1 MVRLHPR
8 IERLLVLIFLAVIVA
23 PAAGMMLLGTSS
35 STSENRTLSERPQLS
50 WDMASLRAYPAQWT
64 RYFEDHFALRR
75 QLVRWQSE
83 FRLRAFGVSSS
94 ESVIRGQQGWLF
106 YADDGAMRDYADSS
120 LLSDDELEMWRAT
133 LQDTSDWLG
142 AQDIAYVFVIS
153 PDKHLVYPE
162 YMPASIRRATASR
175 IDQVVAYLSAHSTV
189 RVLDLRPA
197 LIEAKATERIYHRTD
212 THWNDRGAFVGYR
225 AIVDSLSDD
234 VPGLADAS
242 TTEYEPREVPSP
254 GLDLAGML
262 GLTDAMTED
271 DLVLVPRTPA
281 IARIVEPS
289 EPNPRLMHARIVTEG
304 REDGPRAVVF
314 MDSFGAGM
322 VRFLSE
328 HFGRAVYLWQS
339 NMDPDVVR
347 SERPRVVIQEWVGRR
362 LSSRL
367 PYNPVPAARQAVRP
381 VVERP

>member
-23 PAAGMMLLGTSS
+23 PVTGMMLFGTSS
-35 STSENRTLSERPQLS
+35 STSENRSLSERPRLA
-50 WDMASLRAYPAQWT
+50 WDLASLRAYPAQWT
-64 RYFEDHFALRR
+64 RYFEDHFALRQ

-83 FRLRAFGVSSS
+83 FRLRAFGVPSS
-94 ESVIRGQQGWLF
+94 ESVIRGQDGWLF
-106 YADDGAMRDYADSS
+106 YADDGALKDYADSS
-120 LLSDDELEMWRAT
+120 PLSDDELEMWRAT

-142 AQDIAYVFVIS
+142 EQDIAYVFVIS

-175 IDQVVAYLSAHSTV
+175 IDQLVDYLHEHSTV

-197 LIEAKATERIYHRTD
+197 LIEAKANERIYHRTD

-225 AIVDSLSDD
+225 EIVASLAGD
-234 VPGLADAS
+234 VPGLVDAPM
-242 TTEYEPREVPSP
+242 TEYEPREVASQ

-262 GLTDAMTED
+262 GLTDAITED

-281 IARIVEPS
+281 VARIVEPS

-304 REDGPRAVVF
+304 RDEGPRAVIF

-328 HFGRAVYLWQS
+328 HFSRAVYLWQS
-339 NMDPDVVR
+339 NMDPEVVR
-347 SERPRVVIQEWVGRR
+347 AERPRVVIQEWVGRR
-362 LSSRL
+362 LSTRL
-367 PYNPVPAARQAVRP
+367 PYNPVPAVRP
-381 VVERP
+381 VIDRP